1 MDKNE
6 KMRSLHSELVEIS
19 NKIGRY
25 NNLSDL
31 FDTLHDNDLPWGR
44 GVLFGIVKGKLETA
58 ELLLKSVAFHLEY
71 HINEAKKREVVEE
84 DGA

>member
-1 MDKNE
+1 MDNHE
-6 KMRSLHSELVEIS
+6 KMRLLHGELVEIS
-19 NKIGRY
+19 NKIGQH

-31 FDTLHDNDLPWGR
+31 FDALHDNDLLWGR

-58 ELLLKSVAFHLEY
+58 ELLLKSVVFHLEY
-71 HINEAKKREVVEE
+71 HINEKKKREVVEG